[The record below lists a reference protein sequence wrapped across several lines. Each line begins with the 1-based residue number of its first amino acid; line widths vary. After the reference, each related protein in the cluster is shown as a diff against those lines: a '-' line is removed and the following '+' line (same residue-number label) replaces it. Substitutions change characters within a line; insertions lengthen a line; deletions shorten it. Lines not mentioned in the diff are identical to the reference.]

1 MTAVGHAQVQL
12 VVEAC
17 HAEAGQSA
25 TPVSTTVHNHAVVLQ
40 QALHHIPNQTA
51 DCLTRN
57 AAAKLGQ
64 HLVSQVDW
72 WLLYYS
78 VILCIF
84 LCARWHGIQHT
95 KIGFGCEKLNDFK

>member
-1 MTAVGHAQVQL
+1 MISFIFRAAYHLVLKMCKLLMTAVGHAQVQL

-64 HLVSQVDW
+64 HLVSQVD
-72 WLLYYS
+72 
-78 VILCIF
+78 
-84 LCARWHGIQHT
+84 
-95 KIGFGCEKLNDFK
+95 